1 VEDFP
6 FVRTNDSGVGEVTL
20 GFKLGI
26 LSELRGSPISLG
38 VRNDFIL
45 PTRTKLIDLLDNG
58 TQSGRFNYA
67 VTVSLSKSWGK
78 IATLTGNGGLRFTRD
93 PQSNGAQL
101 MSQAVQARVGAGLI
115 TSDPPSDGARL
126 MSQANQARVG
136 VGIILFPQSRF
147 QLMQEYTGVI
157 FTGTAT
163 PNTTFGP
170 RDPVDGV
177 WGFRLYLWRWLSAV
191 DVGYRYMLNLKNT
204 QDRSGFVVKLAAV
217 HWPEKVKLNRPPVA
231 SCSAE
236 TTSVYAES
244 GDIVRVRVRASDPDG
259 DPLTYT
265 WTATGGRVEG
275 TGTEVRWNSTGTSP
289 GVYTVGVSVDD
300 GRGGTANCDVD
311 IRVEARPNRPP
322 VISCSADRSTVL
334 AGERVH
340 IIAVASDPDNDSL
353 TYSWRTNGGQIIG
366 SGASVE
372 LDTSGVAPGRYTVT
386 VRVDD
391 GRGGAADCN
400 VDVDVQAPP
409 PQAQPS
415 KISECSFRLAGS
427 ARVDN
432 ECKRILDDVALR
444 LKNEPKA
451 TVAVVGYADPKEP
464 RSSKLAQ
471 QRGENA
477 AKYIADKGVE
487 RSRIGVRSAG
497 GQAGAGKKNYRI
509 EIILVPEGA
518 TY

>member
-1 VEDFP
+1 MSTETPSAAKVREVMLRRVPPVCAGFALSLLLVPAGFADGPAKAKTESKKPDAAGAAAAPAASQAVTNIEAGPAPAPRKSTPSAKKAWSSRRQNETPVWTPMPGTSGSLGLFTVDTGLSLPARGFSVSSYMNKLSRNPGSVTVFNLGWNIGLGVTDWLTFLAGFEPYRHTHVGPAGQPAPSASCPTGPPPQLSLDTCLANPAFPTAVNPTIYRSLSPSGGRPGYVEDFP

-265 WTATGGRVEG
+265 WTATGG
-275 TGTEVRWNSTGTSP
+275 
-289 GVYTVGVSVDD
+289 
-300 GRGGTANCDVD
+300 
-311 IRVEARPNRPP
+311 
-322 VISCSADRSTVL
+322 
-334 AGERVH
+334 
-340 IIAVASDPDNDSL
+340 
-353 TYSWRTNGGQIIG
+353 
-366 SGASVE
+366 
-372 LDTSGVAPGRYTVT
+372 
-386 VRVDD
+386 
-391 GRGGAADCN
+391 
-400 VDVDVQAPP
+400 
-409 PQAQPS
+409 
-415 KISECSFRLAGS
+415 
-427 ARVDN
+427 
-432 ECKRILDDVALR
+432 
-444 LKNEPKA
+444 
-451 TVAVVGYADPKEP
+451 
-464 RSSKLAQ
+464 
-471 QRGENA
+471 
-477 AKYIADKGVE
+477 
-487 RSRIGVRSAG
+487 
-497 GQAGAGKKNYRI
+497 
-509 EIILVPEGA
+509 
-518 TY
+518 